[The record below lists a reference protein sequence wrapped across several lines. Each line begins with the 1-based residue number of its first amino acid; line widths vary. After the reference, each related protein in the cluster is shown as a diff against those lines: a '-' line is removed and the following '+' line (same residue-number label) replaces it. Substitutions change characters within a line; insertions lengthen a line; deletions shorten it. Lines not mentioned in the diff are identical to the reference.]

1 MQPRLS
7 PRARSLGV
15 VSLAVVLAA
24 LLLALTPGL
33 ARAAVACQPIDTWVT
48 QEFPVTSP
56 AGDLGAPATDG
67 ATIYWAIRWAAMT
80 EAGWDVL
87 GYTPASD
94 SQQTVAGGDGDQTQ
108 PAVAAG
114 FVVWVEADGCVW
126 GLDTNG
132 GVPFQV
138 STGPASDPATDGR
151 YVAWTDSTNGAES
164 ADVLV
169 YDRQSGETQ
178 TVAGGDG
185 AQCAPAVSD
194 GRVVWQDDAAGTW
207 DVFGYDLASAKPFT
221 VCSGEGNQT
230 SADIFDDVAVWQDDR
245 YGSPDVFGAW
255 FSFDGGESAATPARA
270 TLRAP
275 RGCDDITSDG
285 DVFPIALQ
293 WGDQVDP
300 SVDGPLV
307 VWSSSG
313 CEPDQADL
321 WGYSLED
328 GEQMPICLADG
339 AQTHPDVGGQLL
351 TWLDGRDGAQYP
363 AVYGATWAPGGDQ
376 DDPQPTD
383 EWTADDLITLFLSV
397 FKQLG
402 VFSDYRYSFD
412 GGATWS
418 DWQPFDDIDQVKLPD
433 GDGPKTISLQFR
445 TESGTETPVVS
456 FTVYLDTHGPA
467 ASACDASAHRG
478 RTATLRYVV
487 KDRLSPK
494 AHVTLRVRNARGAV
508 VRTIDAG
515 TRATG
520 RLVATRFACTL
531 RRGTYRVSVLAT
543 DLAGNHQVRV
553 GRSLLTVR

>member
-7 PRARSLGV
+7 PRARSLGA
-15 VSLAVVLAA
+15 VSLTLVLAA

-33 ARAAVACQPIDTWVT
+33 ARATLRCDTLDTWVT
-48 QEFPVTSP
+48 QEFPVTAP
-56 AGDLGAPATDG
+56 TGDVGAPVTDG
-67 ATIYWAIRWAAMT
+67 ASISWATAAMP

-87 GYTPASD
+87 GQTPATD
-94 SQQTVAGGDGDQTQ
+94 TTVTVAGGAGDQTQ

-132 GVPFQV
+132 GMPFQI
-138 STGPASDPATDGR
+138 STGPGSDPATDGR
-151 YVAWTDSTNGAES
+151 YVAWTDLTNGAEN

-169 YDRQSGETQ
+169 YDRQSGTQQ
-178 TVAGGDG
+178 TVAVGDG

-207 DVFGYDLASAKPFT
+207 DVFGYDLTTGKPFT
-221 VCSGEGNQT
+221 VCAGEGNQT
-230 SADIFDDVAVWQDDR
+230 NADIFDDVAVWQDDR

-255 FSFDGGESAATPARA
+255 FSFDSGDQPAAA
-270 TLRAP
+270 AP
-275 RGCDDITSDG
+275 SRLSPRRCDDITSDG

-307 VWSSSG
+307 VWSSSE
-313 CEPDQADL
+313 CDPAQADL

-328 GEQMPICLADG
+328 GEQMPICQADG
-339 AQTHPDVGGQLL
+339 AQTNPDVGGQLI

-376 DDPQPTD
+376 EDPQPTD

-397 FKQLG
+397 FQQLG
-402 VFSDYRYSFD
+402 VFTDYRYSFD

-418 DWQPFDDIDQVKLPD
+418 DWQPFDDIERVKLPD

-445 TESGTETPVVS
+445 DETGTETPVIS
-456 FTVYLDTHGPA
+456 FTVFLDTHGPA
-467 ASACDASAHRG
+467 ASACDATAHKG
-478 RTATLRYVV
+478 GTATLRYEV

-494 AHVTLRVRNARGAV
+494 AHVTLRIRNARGALV
-508 VRTIDAG
+508 KTIDAG

-520 RLVATRFACTL
+520 KLVATRFACTL
-531 RRGTYRVSVLAT
+531 RRGTYRVSVLAR
-543 DLAGNHQVRV
+543 DLAGNRQVRV